1 MNYLKKATLDLTSLR
16 SEFSSEQQKLESKL
30 TLFENEIATQKSEL
44 SDAFEKTKIK
54 ISGEIAYAM
63 ENIENHVNTDF
74 DYNESKLTN
83 AHQKSI
89 EFRKSYD
96 EVCLS
101 K

>member
-1 MNYLKKATLDLTSLR
+1 M
-16 SEFSSEQQKLESKL
+16 
-30 TLFENEIATQKSEL
+30 FENNIAVQKSEL
-44 SDAFEKTKIK
+44 SDAFENAKIK

-74 DYNESKLTN
+74 DENESKLTN

-96 EVCLS
+96 KVCFS
-101 K
+101 E